1 MIQPPLLS
9 VIIPTHNRSQMLA
22 RHLLALSQQTQPAED
37 FEVLVVADTCE
48 DDTAEVVAALCP
60 QLPFR
65 VQFLSHSACSASAT
79 RNLGTQHAQG
89 QIYFFLDDDVLAEPG
104 LITAHLQAG
113 EENRVV
119 LGYSKPVFPEKPT
132 FWQYSARLWWEDAFR
147 AMRMPGYRFSYRDF
161 FSGNVS
167 MPAALFHRVG
177 GFDTNIR
184 VRLEDYELGLRL
196 LKVGAKFC
204 FAPQAVGYHFDN
216 TDLLIWLQR
225 IYKEGIADIQIGQ
238 RHPELRNTLFA
249 DFEDVRGDWGQLKR
263 LIRRMAFSWAQRRDR
278 LTSTGVRLAK
288 VCEHLRLRGPWLH
301 LIGALREY
309 NYWRGV
315 AWRIGGR
322 TELASWIQE
331 APLAPYVMKDAPLIH
346 LDQPESI
353 EERQAVFDLA
363 QKSGLRVALQGM
375 VLFSIPPSPGFEP
388 LRYEH
393 LQAIL
398 LQEAKRKFIP
408 ALGIRLIRRKELDLS
423 GWQL

>member
-22 RHLLALSQQTQPAED
+22 RHLRALSRQTQPVGD
-37 FEVLVVADTCE
+37 FEVLVVADACD

-65 VQFLSHSACSASAT
+65 VQFISHSARSASAT
-79 RNLGTQHAQG
+79 RNLGTTHAQG
-89 QIYFFLDDDVLAEPG
+89 QIYLFLDDDVLAEPD
-104 LITAHLQAG
+104 LIAAHLKSG
-113 EENRVV
+113 GENRVV
-119 LGYSKPVFPEKPT
+119 MGYSKPAFPEKLS

-167 MPAALFHRVG
+167 MPAVLFHRVG
-177 GFDTNIR
+177 GFDTTIR

-196 LKVGAKFC
+196 LKAGAEFC
-204 FAPQAVGYHFDN
+204 FAPQAIGHHFDH
-216 TDLLIWLQR
+216 TDLRIWLQR

-238 RHPELRNTLFA
+238 RHPELRNILFA
-249 DFEDVRGDWGQLKR
+249 DFEDARGDWGRLKR
-263 LIRRMAFSWAQRRDR
+263 LIRAVAFSRAQKRDR
-278 LTSTGVRLAK
+278 LTSNGVRLAK
-288 VCEHLRLRGPWLH
+288 VCEYLRLRGPWLH

-322 TELASWIQE
+322 AELASWLQE
-331 APLAPYVMKDAPLIH
+331 APLAPLVIKDAPLIH

-353 EERQAVFDLA
+353 EQRQSKLALA
-363 QKSGLRVALQGM
+363 QESGLRVALQG
-375 VLFSIPPSPGFEP
+375 VELFSIAPAPGFEP
-388 LRYEH
+388 LRFEH
-393 LQAIL
+393 LHAIL
-398 LQEAKRKFIP
+398 LREAKRKFIP
-408 ALGIRLIRRKELDLS
+408 PVGIRLIQRKELDFSTWL
-423 GWQL
+423 L